1 MAYQTLPQWAHG
13 DTVNAAAMNK
23 YRDSLIAVHDIWA
36 GKLPI
41 PAVPV
46 LWLGILGAPDASK
59 YKYELM
65 HKYRYLLYVGEGK
78 LYSADESQTT
88 TLANSAGGTG
98 TNTYDLESVSWLSYG
113 QRFIVK
119 GVTVCMEVINA

>member
-1 MAYQTLPQWAHG
+1 MAYSTPRQWAHG
-13 DTVNAAAMNK
+13 DTVTATEMNK
-23 YRDSLIAVHDIWA
+23 YRDGLNEIYSVWA
-36 GKLPI
+36 GKLLI

-59 YKYELM
+59 YKYELV
-65 HKYRYLLYVGEGK
+65 HKQRYLLYVGEGK
-78 LYSADESQTT
+78 LYSADETQTT

-113 QRFIVK
+113 QRYIVK
-119 GVTVCMEVINA
+119 GVTVCMEVMS

>member
-23 YRDSLIAVHDIWA
+23 YRDSLNAVRALSA
-36 GKLPI
+36 GKLWI
-41 PAVPV
+41 PATPV
-46 LWLGILGAPDASK
+46 LWLGILGAPDTSK

-65 HKYRYLLYVGEGK
+65 HKYRYLIYIGEGK
-78 LYSADESQTT
+78 LYSADESETT

-98 TNTYDLESVSWLSYG
+98 TNTYDLEGVNWLSYG
-113 QRFIVK
+113 QRYIVK
-119 GVTVCMEVINA
+119 GVTVCMEVGNA

>member
-1 MAYQTLPQWAHG
+1 MAYSTPRQWQHG
-13 DTVNAAAMNK
+13 DTASAAEMNK
-23 YRDSLIAVHDIWA
+23 YRDGLNEIYNLWA
-36 GKLPI
+36 GKLLI

-59 YKYELM
+59 YKYELV
-65 HKYRYLLYVGEGK
+65 HKQRYILYVGEGK
-78 LYSADESQTT
+78 LYSADETQTA

-113 QRFIVK
+113 QRYIVK
-119 GVTVCMEVINA
+119 GVTVCMEVVS